1 MFSSLTYT
9 VTVVFAIYFQDY
21 AVLQF
26 AWAELTFITLS
37 NITSGWNVHIHD
49 N

>member
-9 VTVVFAIYFQDY
+9 VAVVFAIYLQDY

-37 NITSGWNVHIHD
+37 NTSGWNVHIHD